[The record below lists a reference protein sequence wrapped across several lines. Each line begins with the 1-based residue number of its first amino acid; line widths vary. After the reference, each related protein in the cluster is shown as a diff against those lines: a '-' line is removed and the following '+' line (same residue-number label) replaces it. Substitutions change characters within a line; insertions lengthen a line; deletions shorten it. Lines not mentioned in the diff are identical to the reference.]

1 MQTLLET
8 SKAAKQQADLWQAQV
23 QESLSTIARLQDCME
38 ESAAW
43 SSSPGTGASQAEDGS
58 SRGDGGAAPGQQ
70 QQQQAEALQGQLL
83 KEQADRAK
91 LELQVRALCAELLR
105 VHSAQQAYRKCMVPL
120 LSGVEGRLLALHA
133 FAAQ

>member
-1 MQTLLET
+1 V
-8 SKAAKQQADLWQAQV
+8 KQQADLWQAQV

-43 SSSPGTGASQAEDGS
+43 SSSAGAGTSQGGEASS
-58 SRGDGGAAPGQQ
+58 GDGEAASGQQ
-70 QQQQAEALQGQLL
+70 QQQVVLQGQLL
-83 KEQADRAK
+83 KEQADRAR

-105 VHSAQQAYRKCMVPL
+105 THSAQQAYRKCMVPL